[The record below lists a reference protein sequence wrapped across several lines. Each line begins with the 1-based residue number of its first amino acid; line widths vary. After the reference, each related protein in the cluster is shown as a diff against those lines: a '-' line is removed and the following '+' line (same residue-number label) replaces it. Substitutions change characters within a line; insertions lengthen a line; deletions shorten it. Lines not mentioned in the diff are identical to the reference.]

1 MHIPDQMLQGA
12 ICPVT
17 SGLGLFGVTAALV
30 AARSADKQALKR
42 FAAVTSLLFAGQL
55 LNFPVIDGTSGHL
68 LGGVLAAALLGAP
81 LGILAMTLVLVLQA
95 ALFGD
100 GGLLSLGANVVNMA
114 LIGVGAGAL
123 LRFIRQGKSPSAPG
137 RVALAF
143 SAGWLSVMLA
153 ALAVSVEVAASGTVP
168 LARVLPA
175 MLGTHAW
182 IGIGEGLVTAALL
195 ELLADRKVGQG
206 SFRSAGVPVLLG
218 GALVLMS
225 PLASVLPD
233 GLQRVADRLGLMPA
247 DIVEFSAPLDGY
259 RLAAIADPRWALI
272 AAGAIGMTMIFIT
285 ARVLG
290 HGLARM
296 VTPGRRAG

>member
-1 MHIPDQMLQGA
+1 
-12 ICPVT
+12 
-17 SGLGLFGVTAALV
+17 
-30 AARSADKQALKR
+30 
-42 FAAVTSLLFAGQL
+42 
-55 LNFPVIDGTSGHL
+55 
-68 LGGVLAAALLGAP
+68 
-81 LGILAMTLVLVLQA
+81 
-95 ALFGD
+95 
-100 GGLLSLGANVVNMA
+100 
-114 LIGVGAGAL
+114 
-123 LRFIRQGKSPSAPG
+123 
-137 RVALAF
+137 
-143 SAGWLSVMLA
+143 
-153 ALAVSVEVAASGTVP
+153 
-168 LARVLPA
+168 